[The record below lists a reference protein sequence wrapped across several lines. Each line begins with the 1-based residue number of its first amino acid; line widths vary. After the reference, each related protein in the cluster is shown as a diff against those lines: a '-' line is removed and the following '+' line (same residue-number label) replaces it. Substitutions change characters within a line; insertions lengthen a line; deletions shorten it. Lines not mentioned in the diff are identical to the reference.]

1 MGTERGQV
9 LLEARNTIN
18 GERQD
23 QYGNPE
29 DCFTMIAT
37 YWNTYLDSKESPV
50 ITASDVAMMQV
61 LLKIAR
67 QANAHKH
74 DNLVD
79 ICGYTALLDD
89 MNEQANG

>member
-9 LLEARNTIN
+9 LLEAHNTIN

-29 DCFTMIAT
+29 DCFTLIAT
-37 YWNTYLDSKESPV
+37 YWNVYLESKANAI

-67 QANAHKH
+67 QANRHKH

-89 MNEQANG
+89 MAEQANG